1 MMDSTG
7 QTHGEARCSS
17 LPREKTSNDVQVK
30 HMKPEAD
37 HGSPSNEI
45 LSPSLAERV
54 RDLAVGRR
62 SSTLPQNRVDSDAVN
77 VSTTTASTRSSGVS
91 IGHVESERAFRE
103 KCLPKL
109 DPARPLKDRIG
120 AFKAA
125 SHEVRQYSI
134 ETLRIIWS
142 RLDDLSSVEASLEA
156 RQASLDLLSQSAL
169 HPALDD
175 RDLELLF
182 PMITTFIS
190 PANSRSQ
197 VLAVRNLTQNG
208 VVVAPFAKELSEY
221 LVTHLDN
228 LYNATLEA
236 RSTAKKT
243 KSRRPLVEEDILED
257 LLDLINDIIGHN
269 PTTFENENLDQLIQ
283 RLISIAN
290 RTTVR
295 QDLKQVALLFR
306 TITNSLPIP
315 SEQFENT
322 VKVVCGISRTTDA
335 SVGEATWATIT
346 NLLASSGQA
355 GVIDVLFD
363 ILRSTSKHR
372 QGTTVRGALLL
383 IKHFVEAK
391 GQDGIP
397 LINIQQLLGDLQIV
411 VSTASPLQGD
421 CLQILISCLEDRE
434 TASCLLA
441 SDWSVLDILVYPSST
456 TLSSIVSLP
465 SQYPQLSSASPLA
478 SFVRQHQTG
487 AFAKMQDSWKALERF
502 ARALNSYWYSLNIS
516 QRCFALGLQFNVG
529 CWVDNSMLGM
539 ALEHIGEDKV
549 ELLQKG
555 DWLSH
560 LMILLEIIT
569 FDTSKPLELR
579 HRVLVFIDEA
589 VQNAEDQLTTL
600 KKMENLM
607 LVILKKMAREFELV
621 LTNVLVKFLVH
632 YALHAEAKTFKGV
645 LAFAV
650 NAAGLEA
657 TTEQVIQNPMSSA
670 THPNCAATHLVW
682 LFQQCLIWELPLQ
695 TKQCFDSLVSIASN
709 ATVPTYSRL
718 IAMKLLSRL
727 RCNSR
732 YALRVVPVPDTL
744 GLAAALCRTQA
755 SAQAQ
760 IISRGISS
768 RASVV
773 AESPRGRT
781 GRMSGLES
789 SKSARSRSTTRS
801 ADGRDR
807 SIKAT
812 APLWMYPGSR
822 GLPVDPLPECSKS
835 VFTYGGHEYVRHEV
849 ADTVVLEIERWLDLV
864 LDVLQNGSDWEIYS
878 YVLVH
883 LPSQLTNVTLFAG
896 RMTFVYTLHGL
907 IVSQLRTGSFHEPP
921 PNTGVKKGDVALC
934 LYNATTVLLAYRECL
949 GREQLDETV
958 RTFFSG
964 IGMWDRAAKSCIHA
978 LALCSHEIPANL
990 RRSLLVIVQ
999 KMSQIITQ
1007 SHLAVDILE
1016 FLAGLVRLPKAY
1028 HIAGP
1033 ESQDF
1038 LRTIFGI
1045 CISYIHYAREQKE
1058 KSTVVA
1064 SRSSHVPA
1072 RYSGVSNKSSTT
1084 SEASQSIDVQRDLP
1098 EYVFALAYHVLTFW
1112 FLAIDL
1118 PERSKHVGWIVK
1130 NLRWKDEFGNE
1141 SMEEQSQVALDM
1153 IHRTAYNDLGETQA
1167 NVDFRDAH
1175 GPIKKE
1181 TWLYG
1186 MSIISLETAQSTGL
1200 TLITKRQASGTT
1212 HAMYQ
1217 QCTAQLPPHHVPMSS
1232 TNTNTG
1238 SDDDV
1243 KVFPQHIL
1251 LQLGFTIAPVPI
1263 PLQPIL
1269 LPEDQFIRRAISI
1282 FDRNDTVDG
1291 HKSGVIY
1298 MAQSQTSETSILSN
1312 TYGSKLYED
1321 FLSCLGTKV
1330 RLQDAKF
1337 NTQGLDRESDLDGTH
1352 TYAWRDRVTEIVFHV
1367 TTMMPTFGYDPQCTN
1382 KKRHIGNDYVKIIF
1396 NESGLPFR
1404 FETFASQFNHVN
1416 IVITPELTEP
1426 RCSIP
1431 TDTNCSSEPLV
1442 QPGSRDKS
1450 TEEETAF
1457 FTVQTLCSSSF
1468 PLISP
1473 AATPKVVSALALP
1486 SFVRQLALNA
1496 SVLSLVWSNREGG
1509 ENLSSWRNRLK
1520 EILKLRQRYANTGTS
1535 ANVSYP
1541 GMGNPHDRGGAPSY
1555 VDGDR
1560 WTGKLTMAGL
1570 VEQDQFLHSA
1580 DFTRWN

>member
-7 QTHGEARCSS
+7 QRVGRARCSS
-17 LPREKTSNDVQVK
+17 PRREKTANDVQVK
-30 HMKPEAD
+30 HMKPEAG
-37 HGSPSNEI
+37 HGSPSNET
-45 LSPSLAERV
+45 LTPTLAERV

-62 SSTLPQNRVDSDAVN
+62 STTLPQSRFESDAVN
-77 VSTTTASTRSSGVS
+77 LSTTTALTRSSDVS
-91 IGHVESERAFRE
+91 AGHVDPERAFRE

-109 DPARPLKDRIG
+109 DPGRPLKDRIG
-120 AFKAA
+120 AIKAA
-125 SHEVRQYSI
+125 SHEVQRYSV

-142 RLDDLSSVEASLEA
+142 MLDDLSSVNATLEA
-156 RQASLDLLSQSAL
+156 RQASFDLLSQSAL
-169 HPALDD
+169 HPGLGD

-182 PMITTFIS
+182 GMITTVIS
-190 PANSRSQ
+190 PANSRPQ
-197 VLAVRNLTQNG
+197 VLAVRNLTQSG
-208 VVVAPFAKELSEY
+208 VLVAPFENELSEY
-221 LVTHLDN
+221 LVTNLKN
-228 LYNATLEA
+228 LYDATLEA
-236 RSTAKKT
+236 RSAVKKI
-243 KSRRPLVEEDILED
+243 KSRKPLIEENILED
-257 LLDLINDIIGHN
+257 LLDLINETIDRN
-269 PTTFENENLDQLIQ
+269 PTTFENENLDQLVQ

-315 SEQFENT
+315 SEHFEST
-322 VKVVCGISRTTDA
+322 IEVLCGISRTTDA
-335 SVGEATWATIT
+335 SVGEAIWATII
-346 NLLASSGQA
+346 NLLASSGQVS
-355 GVIDVLFD
+355 VIDVLFD

-383 IKHFVEAK
+383 IKHLIEAK
-391 GQDGIP
+391 GEDGVP
-397 LINIQQLLGDLQIV
+397 LIDIQELLHALQIV
-411 VSTASPLQGD
+411 VSTAPRLQGD
-421 CLQILISCLEDRE
+421 CLQILVSCLEDRE
-434 TASCLLA
+434 NVSRLLA
-441 SDWSVLDILVYPSST
+441 SDWSSLNALVYPASNSAPN
-456 TLSSIVSLP
+456 IVSLP
-465 SQYPQLSSASPLA
+465 SRYPQLSSASPLA
-478 SFVRQHQTG
+478 SFVQQYQTG
-487 AFAKMQDSWKALERF
+487 AFSKMQDSWKTLERL
-502 ARALNSYWYSLNIS
+502 AYALNAHWYSLNMS
-516 QRCFALGLQFNVG
+516 QRSLALGLQFNVG
-529 CWVDNSMLGM
+529 CWVDDSMLGM
-539 ALEHIGEDKV
+539 VLEHIVEDEV
-549 ELLQKG
+549 EMLQRG
-555 DWLSH
+555 DWLPH
-560 LMILLEIIT
+560 IMILLEIIT

-579 HRVLVFIDEA
+579 HRVLVLIDEA
-589 VQNAEDQLTTL
+589 VQNAEDQLATL

-607 LVILKKMAREFELV
+607 LLILKKMAKEYELV
-621 LTNVLVKFLVH
+621 LTNVLVKILVH
-632 YALHAEAKTFKGV
+632 YALHAEAKAFKAV
-645 LAFAV
+645 LAFVV

-657 TTEQVIQNPMSSA
+657 TAEQVVQNPMSSS

-682 LFQQCLIWELPLQ
+682 LFQQCLIWQLPLQ
-695 TKQCFDSLVSIASN
+695 TKQCFDSLVLIASN
-709 ATVPTYSRL
+709 ATVPTDSRL
-718 IAMKLLSRL
+718 ITMKLLSRL
-727 RCNSR
+727 RCNST

-744 GLAAALCRTQA
+744 GLAAALCRTQT

-760 IISRGISS
+760 ITSRGISS
-768 RASVV
+768 RASAVV
-773 AESPRGRT
+773 ESPRGRT

-822 GLPVDPLPECSKS
+822 GLPVDPLQECSKS
-835 VFTYGGHEYVRHEV
+835 VFTYGGYEYVRHKS
-849 ADTVVLEIERWLDLV
+849 ADTAVLEIERWLDLI
-864 LDVLQNGSDWEIYS
+864 LDVLQHGSDWEIYS
-878 YVLVH
+878 YILVH
-883 LPSQLTNVTLFAG
+883 LPSQLTNVAFFAG
-896 RMTFVYTLHGL
+896 RMAFVQTLHRL
-907 IVSQLRTGSFHEPP
+907 ILSQLRTGSFHEPP
-921 PNTGVKKGDVALC
+921 ASTGVKKGDVALC
-934 LYNATTVLLAYRECL
+934 LYNAMTVLLAYQESL

-978 LALCSHEIPANL
+978 LALCSHEIPTNL
-990 RRSLLVIVQ
+990 RRSLLVIIQ
-999 KMSQIITQ
+999 KMSQIVTQ

-1045 CISYIHYAREQKE
+1045 CINYIHYAREQKE
-1058 KSTVVA
+1058 KSTVA
-1064 SRSSHVPA
+1064 LRSSQAPA
-1072 RYSGVSNKSSTT
+1072 RYSGVSNKSSTVSDT
-1084 SEASQSIDVQRDLP
+1084 SQSVDVQRDLP
-1098 EYVFALAYHVLTFW
+1098 EYAFALAYHVLTFW

-1130 NLRWKDEFGNE
+1130 NLRWKDEYGNE

-1186 MSIISLETAQSTGL
+1186 MSIISLETVQSTGL

-1232 TNTNTG
+1232 TNTNTA
-1238 SDDDV
+1238 SDADV

-1269 LPEDQFIRRAISI
+1269 LPEDEFIKRAIST

-1298 MAQSQTSETSILSN
+1298 MAQAQTSEISILAN
-1312 TYGSKLYED
+1312 TYGSKLYEN
-1321 FLSCLGTKV
+1321 FLSRLGTKV

-1367 TTMMPTFGYDPQCTN
+1367 TTMMPTFDYDPQCTN

-1426 RCSIP
+1426 RHSIL
-1431 TDTNCSSEPLV
+1431 TDTNSSSDSLD
-1442 QPGSRDKS
+1442 QPDSRN
-1450 TEEETAF
+1450 TPAEEDIAF

-1473 AATPKVVSALALP
+1473 AATPKVVSASALP

>member
-1 MMDSTG
+1 MMGSTG
-7 QTHGEARCSS
+7 QRDGRARCSS
-17 LPREKTSNDVQVK
+17 PRWERTPNDAQVK

-45 LSPSLAERV
+45 LTQSLAERV

-62 SSTLPQNRVDSDAVN
+62 STALPQSRVGSDAVN
-77 VSTTTASTRSSGVS
+77 VSATTALPRSNGASA
-91 IGHVESERAFRE
+91 GHVDSERAFRE
-103 KCLPKL
+103 KYLHKL
-109 DPARPLKDRIG
+109 DPGRPLKDRIG
-120 AFKAA
+120 AIKAA
-125 SHEVRQYSI
+125 SHEVPQYSV
-134 ETLRIIWS
+134 ETLRTMWS
-142 RLDDLSSVEASLEA
+142 RLADLSSVEASLEA
-156 RQASLDLLSQSAL
+156 RQASFDLLSQSAL
-169 HPALDD
+169 HPGLGDK
-175 RDLELLF
+175 DLELLF
-182 PMITTFIS
+182 PMITTVIS

-197 VLAVRNLTQNG
+197 VLAVRNLTHNG
-208 VVVAPFAKELSEY
+208 VIVAPFEKELSEY
-221 LVTHLDN
+221 LVTNLKN
-228 LYNATLEA
+228 LYDATLEA
-236 RSTAKKT
+236 RSAVKKT
-243 KSRRPLVEEDILED
+243 KSRQPLIEEIILEEF
-257 LLDLINDIIGHN
+257 LDLINEIIDRN
-269 PTTFENENLDQLIQ
+269 PTTFENEKENLGHLVQ

-315 SEQFENT
+315 SEHFEST
-322 VKVVCGISRTTDA
+322 IEVLCGISRTTDA
-335 SVGEATWATIT
+335 SVGEATWATII
-346 NLLASSGQA
+346 NLLASSGPA
-355 GVIDVLFD
+355 IVVDILFD

-391 GQDGIP
+391 GEDGVP
-397 LINIQQLLGDLQIV
+397 LVDIQQLLYALRVV
-411 VSTASPLQGD
+411 VSTIPRLQGD

-434 TASCLLA
+434 NASRLLA
-441 SDWSVLDILVYPSST
+441 SDWSSLNALVYPASNT
-456 TLSSIVSLP
+456 APEIVRLP
-465 SQYPQLSSASPLA
+465 SWYPQLSSASPLA
-478 SFVRQHQTG
+478 SFIRQHQTG
-487 AFAKMQDSWKALERF
+487 AFSKMQDSWKTLERL
-502 ARALNSYWYSLNIS
+502 AYALNSHWYSLNMS
-516 QRCFALGLQFNVG
+516 QRSLALGLQLNVG
-529 CWVDNSMLGM
+529 CWVDISMLGM
-539 ALEHIGEDKV
+539 ALEHIVEDEV
-549 ELLQKG
+549 EMLQRG

-589 VQNAEDQLTTL
+589 VQNAEDQLATL
-600 KKMENLM
+600 RKMENLM
-607 LVILKKMAREFELV
+607 LVILTKMEKEFELV

-632 YALHAEAKTFKGV
+632 YALHADAKSFKAV
-645 LAFAV
+645 LAFV
-650 NAAGLEA
+650 VSAAGLEA
-657 TTEQVIQNPMSSA
+657 TAEQVVSSPMSSG

-682 LFQQCLIWELPLQ
+682 LFQQCLVWQLPLQ
-695 TKQCFDSLVSIASN
+695 TKQCFDSLISIASN
-709 ATVPTYSRL
+709 AKAPTDSRL
-718 IAMKLLSRL
+718 ITMKLLSRL
-727 RCNSR
+727 RCNST
-732 YALRVVPVPDTL
+732 YALRVVSVPDTL

-760 IISRGISS
+760 ITSRGISS

-773 AESPRGRT
+773 AEPRT

-822 GLPVDPLPECSKS
+822 GLPVDPLQECSKS
-835 VFTYGGHEYVRHEV
+835 VFTYGGYEYVRHEGTET
-849 ADTVVLEIERWLDLV
+849 AVLEIERWLDLV
-864 LDVLQNGSDWEIYS
+864 LDVLQHGSDWEIYS
-878 YVLVH
+878 YILVH
-883 LPSQLTNVTLFAG
+883 LPSQLTNVAFFAG
-896 RMTFVYTLHGL
+896 RMAFVQTLHRL
-907 IVSQLRTGSFHEPP
+907 ILSQLHTGKFHEPP
-921 PNTGVKKGDVALC
+921 ASTGVKKGDVALC
-934 LYNATTVLLAYRECL
+934 LYNAMTVLLAYKESF
-949 GREQLDETV
+949 GREKLDETV

-964 IGMWDRAAKSCIHA
+964 IGLWDRAAKSCIHA
-978 LALCSHEIPANL
+978 LALCSHEIPTNL
-990 RRSLLVIVQ
+990 RRSLLVIIQ

-1033 ESQDF
+1033 ESQDL

-1058 KSTVVA
+1058 KSTVA
-1064 SRSSHVPA
+1064 LRSSHVPA
-1072 RYSGVSNKSSTT
+1072 RYSGASNKSSTT
-1084 SEASQSIDVQRDLP
+1084 SEASQSVDVQRDLP

-1167 NVDFRDAH
+1167 NVDFRDAR

-1186 MSIISLETAQSTGL
+1186 MSIISLETVQSTGL

-1217 QCTAQLPPHHVPMSS
+1217 QYTAQLPPHHVPMSS
-1232 TNTNTG
+1232 ATG
-1238 SDDDV
+1238 SDADV
-1243 KVFPQHIL
+1243 KVFPQHVL
-1251 LQLGFTIAPVPI
+1251 LQLGFTIAPVPV

-1269 LPEDQFIRRAISI
+1269 LPEDGFIKRAINI

-1291 HKSGVIY
+1291 HKCGVIY
-1298 MAQSQTSETSILSN
+1298 MAQAQTSEISVLAN
-1312 TYGSKLYED
+1312 TYGSKLYEN
-1321 FLSCLGTKV
+1321 FLSRIGTKV
-1330 RLQDAKF
+1330 RLQGAKF

-1352 TYAWRDRVTEIVFHV
+1352 TYAWRDRVTEIVFHA
-1367 TTMMPTFGYDPQCTN
+1367 TTMMPTLIDDPQCTN

-1426 RCSIP
+1426 RHSIL
-1431 TDTNCSSEPLV
+1431 TDTNSSSDSLD
-1442 QPGSRDKS
+1442 QPDSGDTSAAED
-1450 TEEETAF
+1450 TAF

-1473 AATPKVVSALALP
+1473 AATPKVVSASALP

-1520 EILKLRQRYANTGTS
+1520 EILKLRQRYANTGNS

-1570 VEQDQFLHSA
+1570 VEQDHFLHSA

>member
-1 MMDSTG
+1 MTDSAG
-7 QTHGEARCSS
+7 QRDGRARCST
-17 LPREKTSNDVQVK
+17 PRREKTPNDVQVK

-45 LSPSLAERV
+45 LTPSLAERV

-62 SSTLPQNRVDSDAVN
+62 STTLPQRRVNSDAIN
-77 VSTTTASTRSSGVS
+77 VSNTTAVIRSSGLS
-91 IGHVESERAFRE
+91 AGHVDSERAFRE
-103 KCLPKL
+103 KSLQKL
-109 DPARPLKDRIG
+109 DPGRPLKDRIG
-120 AFKAA
+120 VLKAA
-125 SHEVRQYSI
+125 SQEVQQYSV
-134 ETLRIIWS
+134 ETLRIMWS

-156 RQASLDLLSQSAL
+156 RQASFDLLSQSAL
-169 HPALDD
+169 HPDLNDK
-175 RDLELLF
+175 DLELLF
-182 PMITTFIS
+182 PMITTVIS

-197 VLAVRNLTQNG
+197 VLAVRNLTRNG
-208 VVVAPFAKELSEY
+208 VIVAPFEKDLSDY
-221 LVTHLDN
+221 LVTN
-228 LYNATLEA
+228 LKKLYDATLEA
-236 RSTAKKT
+236 RSAVKKI
-243 KSRRPLVEEDILED
+243 KSRPPLIEENILED
-257 LLDLINDIIGHN
+257 LLDLINEIVDRN
-269 PTTFENENLDQLIQ
+269 PTAFENENLDQLVQ

-315 SEQFENT
+315 SERFEST
-322 VKVVCGISRTTDA
+322 IEVLCGISRTTDA
-335 SVGEATWATIT
+335 SVGEATWATMI

-355 GVIDVLFD
+355 IVIDVLFD

-391 GQDGIP
+391 GEDGVP
-397 LINIQQLLGDLQIV
+397 LIDIQQLLDALQIV
-411 VSTASPLQGD
+411 VSTAPRLQSD

-434 TASCLLA
+434 NASRLFA
-441 SDWSVLDILVYPSST
+441 SDWSSLNALVYLASNTAPAT
-456 TLSSIVSLP
+456 VSLP
-465 SQYPQLSSASPLA
+465 SCYPQLSSASPLA
-478 SFVRQHQTG
+478 SFILQYQTG
-487 AFAKMQDSWKALERF
+487 AFSKMQDSWKTLERF
-502 ARALNSYWYSLNIS
+502 AYALNLHWYSLNMS
-516 QRCFALGLQFNVG
+516 QRSLALGLQFNIG
-529 CWVDNSMLGM
+529 CWVDHSMLGM
-539 ALEHIGEDKV
+539 ALEHIVEDEV
-549 ELLQKG
+549 EMLQRG

-569 FDTSKPLELR
+569 FDTTKPLELR

-589 VQNAEDQLTTL
+589 VHNAEDQLATL
-600 KKMENLM
+600 KKMENLI
-607 LVILKKMAREFELV
+607 LVILKKMAKEFEIV

-632 YALHAEAKTFKGV
+632 YALHAESKTFKAV
-645 LAFAV
+645 LTFVV

-657 TTEQVIQNPMSSA
+657 TAEQVVQNPTSFG
-670 THPNCAATHLVW
+670 TQPNCAATHLVW
-682 LFQQCLIWELPLQ
+682 LFQQCLIWQLPLQ
-695 TKQCFDSLVSIASN
+695 TKQCFDSLVLIASN
-709 ATVPTYSRL
+709 AMVPTDSRL
-718 IAMKLLSRL
+718 ITMKLLSRL
-727 RCNSR
+727 RCNSK
-732 YALRVVPVPDTL
+732 YALRVVSVPDTL

-768 RASVV
+768 RASAV
-773 AESPRGRT
+773 AESPSGRT

-789 SKSARSRSTTRS
+789 SRSARSRSTTRS

-822 GLPVDPLPECSKS
+822 GLPIDPLLECSKS
-835 VFTYGGHEYVRHEV
+835 VFTYGGYEYIRHER
-849 ADTVVLEIERWLDLV
+849 ADTAVLEIERWLDLV
-864 LDVLQNGSDWEIYS
+864 LDILQHGSDWEIYS
-878 YVLVH
+878 YILVH
-883 LPSQLTNVTLFAG
+883 LPSQLTNVAFFAG
-896 RMTFVYTLHGL
+896 RMAFVQTLHRL
-907 IVSQLRTGSFHEPP
+907 ILSQLRTGSFHEPP
-921 PNTGVKKGDVALC
+921 ASTGVKKGDVAVC
-934 LYNATTVLLAYRECL
+934 LYNAMTVLLAYQESL

-958 RTFFSG
+958 RAFLSG

-978 LALCSHEIPANL
+978 LALCSHEIPTNL
-990 RRSLLVIVQ
+990 RRSLLVIIQ

-1033 ESQDF
+1033 ESQDL

-1058 KSTVVA
+1058 KSTVA
-1064 SRSSHVPA
+1064 LRSSHVPA
-1072 RYSGVSNKSSTT
+1072 RYSGVSNKSSTA
-1084 SEASQSIDVQRDLP
+1084 SEASQSIDIQRDLP

-1141 SMEEQSQVALDM
+1141 SMEEQSQVTLDM

-1167 NVDFRDAH
+1167 NVDFRDGH

-1186 MSIISLETAQSTGL
+1186 MSIISLETVQSTGL

-1217 QCTAQLPPHHVPMSS
+1217 QYTAPLPPHHVPVSS
-1232 TNTNTG
+1232 NNTSTG
-1238 SDDDV
+1238 SDADV
-1243 KVFPQHIL
+1243 KVFPQHIF

-1269 LPEDQFIRRAISI
+1269 LPEDEIIKRAISI

-1298 MAQSQTSETSILSN
+1298 MAQAQTSEISILAN
-1312 TYGSKLYED
+1312 TYGSKLYD
-1321 FLSCLGTKV
+1321 NFLSRLGTKV

-1367 TTMMPTFGYDPQCTN
+1367 TTMMPTFNHDPQCTN

-1426 RCSIP
+1426 RYSIL
-1431 TDTNCSSEPLV
+1431 TDTNSSSDSLD
-1442 QPGSRDKS
+1442 QRDSRDTS
-1450 TEEETAF
+1450 AEEDTTF

-1473 AATPKVVSALALP
+1473 AATPKVVSASALP

-1570 VEQDQFLHSA
+1570 VEQDQLLHSA

>member
-7 QTHGEARCSS
+7 QRDGRARCSS
-17 LPREKTSNDVQVK
+17 PRWEKTPNDAQVK
-30 HMKPEAD
+30 HMNPEGD

-45 LSPSLAERV
+45 ITLSLAERV

-62 SSTLPQNRVDSDAVN
+62 STTLPQSRVGSDAVN
-77 VSTTTASTRSSGVS
+77 VSTTSALTRASGVS
-91 IGHVESERAFRE
+91 AGNFDSERAFRE
-103 KCLPKL
+103 KYLQKL
-109 DPARPLKDRIG
+109 DPGRPLKDRIG
-120 AFKAA
+120 AIKAA
-125 SHEVRQYSI
+125 SHEVQQYSV
-134 ETLRIIWS
+134 ETLRIMWS
-142 RLDDLSSVEASLEA
+142 KINDLSSVEASLEA
-156 RQASLDLLSQSAL
+156 RQALFDLLSQSAL
-169 HPALDD
+169 HPGLGDK
-175 RDLELLF
+175 DLELLF
-182 PMITTFIS
+182 PMITTVIS
-190 PANSRSQ
+190 PANSSSQ
-197 VLAVRNLTQNG
+197 VLAVRNLTRNG
-208 VVVAPFAKELSEY
+208 VIVAPFGRELSEY
-221 LVTHLDN
+221 VVTNLKN
-228 LYNATLEA
+228 LYDATLEA
-236 RSTAKKT
+236 RSAVKRI
-243 KSRRPLVEEDILED
+243 KSRQPLIEEKVLEE
-257 LLDLINDIIGHN
+257 LLDLINEIIDRN
-269 PTTFENENLDQLIQ
+269 PTTFENENLGQLVQ
-283 RLISIAN
+283 GLISIAN

-315 SEQFENT
+315 SEHFEST
-322 VKVVCGISRTTDA
+322 IEVLCGISRTTDA
-335 SVGEATWATIT
+335 SVGEATWATIIS
-346 NLLASSGQA
+346 LSASSGQA
-355 GVIDVLFD
+355 IVIDVLFD

-383 IKHFVEAK
+383 IKHFIEAK
-391 GQDGIP
+391 GEDGVP
-397 LINIQQLLGDLQIV
+397 LIDIQQLLNALRIV
-411 VSTASPLQGD
+411 VSTVPRLQGD
-421 CLQILISCLEDRE
+421 CLQVLISCLEDRE
-434 TASCLLA
+434 NASRLLA
-441 SDWSVLDILVYPSST
+441 SDWSSLNALVYPASDAATVINSF
-456 TLSSIVSLP
+456 P
-465 SQYPQLSSASPLA
+465 SWYPQLSSASPLS
-478 SFVRQHQTG
+478 SFIRQHQMG
-487 AFAKMQDSWKALERF
+487 AFSKMQESWKTLERL
-502 ARALNSYWYSLNIS
+502 AYALNSHWYSLSMS
-516 QRCFALGLQFNVG
+516 QRSLALGLQFNVG
-529 CWVDNSMLGM
+529 CWVDNSMLGI
-539 ALEHIGEDKV
+539 ALEHIIEDEV
-549 ELLQKG
+549 EILQRG

-560 LMILLEIIT
+560 LMILLEIIA
-569 FDTSKPLELR
+569 FDASKPLELR
-579 HRVLVFIDEA
+579 HRVLLFIDEA
-589 VQNAEDQLTTL
+589 VQNAEDQLATL
-600 KKMENLM
+600 RKMENLM
-607 LVILKKMAREFELV
+607 LVILKKMAKEFELV

-632 YALHAEAKTFKGV
+632 YALHAEAKTFKAV
-645 LAFAV
+645 LAFV
-650 NAAGLEA
+650 VSAAGLEA
-657 TTEQVIQNPMSSA
+657 TTEQVVQNPVSSG

-682 LFQQCLIWELPLQ
+682 LFQQCLIWQLPLQ
-695 TKQCFDSLVSIASN
+695 TKHCFDSLISVASN
-709 ATVPTYSRL
+709 TTVPTDSRL
-718 IAMKLLSRL
+718 ITMKLLSRL
-727 RCNSR
+727 RCNSS
-732 YALRVVPVPDTL
+732 YALRVVSVPDTL

-760 IISRGISS
+760 KMSRGVSS

-773 AESPRGRT
+773 TELPSGRT
-781 GRMSGLES
+781 GRLSGLES

-801 ADGRDR
+801 ADGRVR
-807 SIKAT
+807 SIRAT

-822 GLPVDPLPECSKS
+822 GLPVDPLQECSKS
-835 VFTYGGHEYVRHEV
+835 VFTYGGYEYVSHEGT
-849 ADTVVLEIERWLDLV
+849 DTAVLEIERWLDLV
-864 LDVLQNGSDWEIYS
+864 LYVLQHGSDWEIYS
-878 YVLVH
+878 YILVH
-883 LPSQLTNVTLFAG
+883 LPSQLTNVAFFAG
-896 RMTFVYTLHGL
+896 RMAFVQTLHRL
-907 IVSQLRTGSFHEPP
+907 ILSQLRTGSFYEPP
-921 PNTGVKKGDVALC
+921 ESTGVKKGDVALC
-934 LYNATTVLLAYRECL
+934 LYNAMTVLLAYKESL
-949 GREQLDETV
+949 GREQLDDTV

-964 IGMWDRAAKSCIHA
+964 IGLWDRAAKSCIHA
-978 LALCSHEIPANL
+978 LALCSHEIPTNL
-990 RRSLLVIVQ
+990 RRSLLVIIQ

-1033 ESQDF
+1033 ESRDF
-1038 LRTIFGI
+1038 LRTVFGI
-1045 CISYIHYAREQKE
+1045 CINYIHYAREQKE
-1058 KSTVVA
+1058 KSTVA
-1064 SRSSHVPA
+1064 LRSSHVPA
-1072 RYSGVSNKSSTT
+1072 RYSGASNKSSTT
-1084 SEASQSIDVQRDLP
+1084 SEASQSVDVQRDLP

-1130 NLRWKDEFGNE
+1130 NLTWKDEFGNE

-1175 GPIKKE
+1175 GPIKKQ

-1186 MSIISLETAQSTGL
+1186 MSIISLETVQSTGL

-1217 QCTAQLPPHHVPMSS
+1217 QYTAQLPPHHVPMSGA
-1232 TNTNTG
+1232 NTNTG
-1238 SDDDV
+1238 SDADV
-1243 KVFPQHIL
+1243 KVFPQHVL

-1269 LPEDQFIRRAISI
+1269 LPEDEFIKRAISI

-1291 HKSGVIY
+1291 HKTGVIY
-1298 MAQSQTSETSILSN
+1298 MAQAQTSESSVLSN
-1312 TYGSKLYED
+1312 THGSKLYEN
-1321 FLSCLGTKV
+1321 FLSRLGTEV

-1337 NTQGLDRESDLDGTH
+1337 NTQGLDRESDLDGSH

-1367 TTMMPTFGYDPQCTN
+1367 TTMMPTLIDDPQCTN

-1426 RCSIP
+1426 RHSIL
-1431 TDTNCSSEPLV
+1431 TDANSSSDSLDR
-1442 QPGSRDKS
+1442 RDSKDS
-1450 TEEETAF
+1450 SAEEDFAF

-1473 AATPKVVSALALP
+1473 AATPKVVSASALP

-1520 EILKLRQRYANTGTS
+1520 EILKLRQRYANTGIS

-1570 VEQDQFLHSA
+1570 VEQDQFLHSG

>member
-1 MMDSTG
+1 MDSTG
-7 QTHGEARCSS
+7 QSDGRARCSS
-17 LPREKTSNDVQVK
+17 PRRKKTPDDAQVK

-45 LSPSLAERV
+45 FTPTLAERV

-62 SSTLPQNRVDSDAVN
+62 STTLPQSRVGGDAISVS
-77 VSTTTASTRSSGVS
+77 STTALARSSGVS
-91 IGHVESERAFRE
+91 AGQVESDRVLRE
-103 KCLPKL
+103 KCLQKL
-109 DPARPLKDRIG
+109 DPGRPLKDRIG
-120 AFKAA
+120 AIKAA
-125 SHEVRQYSI
+125 SYEIRQYSI
-134 ETLRIIWS
+134 ETLRMMWS
-142 RLDDLSSVEASLEA
+142 RLDDLSSAEASLEA
-156 RQASLDLLSQSAL
+156 RQASFDLLSQSAL
-169 HPALDD
+169 HPGLGDK
-175 RDLELLF
+175 DLELLF
-182 PMITTFIS
+182 SMITTIIS
-190 PANSRSQ
+190 PTDSRSQ
-197 VLAVRNLTQNG
+197 VLAVRHLTQNG
-208 VVVAPFAKELSEY
+208 AVVAPFKKGLSEY
-221 LVTHLDN
+221 LVTNLKN
-228 LYNATLEA
+228 LYDATLEA
-236 RSTAKKT
+236 RSAVKKT
-243 KSRRPLVEEDILED
+243 KSRPPLIEENILEA
-257 LLDLINDIIGHN
+257 LLDLINEIIDRN
-269 PTTFENENLDQLIQ
+269 PTTFENENLSRLVQ

-290 RTTVR
+290 KTTVR

-306 TITNSLPIP
+306 TITNSLQIP
-315 SEQFENT
+315 SEHFEST
-322 VKVVCGISRTTDA
+322 IEVLCGISRTTDA
-335 SVGEATWATIT
+335 NVGEATWATII

-355 GVIDVLFD
+355 IVLDVLFD

-391 GQDGIP
+391 GGDGVP
-397 LINIQQLLGDLQIV
+397 LVDIQQLLYALHVV
-411 VSTASPLQGD
+411 VSLAPRLQGD

-434 TASCLLA
+434 NAGRLLA
-441 SDWSVLDILVYPSST
+441 SDWSSLNALVYLASNT
-456 TLSSIVSLP
+456 AQDIVGLP
-465 SQYPQLSSASPLA
+465 SRYPQLSSSSPLA
-478 SFVRQHQTG
+478 PFVRQYQTG
-487 AFAKMQDSWKALERF
+487 AFLKMQDNWKTLQRLAY
-502 ARALNSYWYSLNIS
+502 AMNSHWYSLNMS
-516 QRCFALGLQFNVG
+516 QRSLTLGLLFNVG
-529 CWVDNSMLGM
+529 CWVDDSTLGM
-539 ALEHIGEDKV
+539 ALEHIIEDEV
-549 ELLQKG
+549 EMLQRG

-560 LMILLEIIT
+560 LMILLEVIT
-569 FDTSKPLELR
+569 FDTSKPLEMR
-579 HRVLVFIDEA
+579 HRVLVCIEEA
-589 VQNAEDQLTTL
+589 VQNAEDQLATL
-600 KKMENLM
+600 KKMEKLM
-607 LVILKKMAREFELV
+607 LVILKKMAKEFELV
-621 LTNVLVKFLVH
+621 LTNVLVKFLVR
-632 YALHAEAKTFKGV
+632 YALRAEAKTFKAV
-645 LAFAV
+645 LAFVV

-657 TTEQVIQNPMSSA
+657 TAEQVVQNPMSSG
-670 THPNCAATHLVW
+670 THPNCAATYLVW
-682 LFQQCLIWELPLQ
+682 LFQQCLVSQLPSQ
-695 TKQCFDSLVSIASN
+695 TKQCFDSLVLIASN
-709 ATVPTYSRL
+709 ATAPTDSRL
-718 IAMKLLSRL
+718 ITMKLLSRL
-727 RCNSR
+727 RCNST
-732 YALRVVPVPDTL
+732 YALRVVSVPDTL

-760 IISRGISS
+760 TISRGTSS

-773 AESPRGRT
+773 AEPSSGRT

-807 SIKAT
+807 FIKAT

-822 GLPVDPLPECSKS
+822 GLPVDPLQEYSKS
-835 VFTYGGHEYVRHEV
+835 VFTYGGYEHVKHDGV
-849 ADTVVLEIERWLDLV
+849 DTAVLEIERWLDLV
-864 LDVLQNGSDWEIYS
+864 LDVLQHGSDWEIYS
-878 YVLVH
+878 YILVH
-883 LPSQLTNVTLFAG
+883 LPSQLTNVAFFAG
-896 RMTFVYTLHGL
+896 RMAFVQTLHRL
-907 IVSQLRTGSFHEPP
+907 ILLQLRTGTFHEPP
-921 PNTGVKKGDVALC
+921 ASTGVKKGDVALC
-934 LYNATTVLLAYRECL
+934 LYNAMTVLLAYQESL

-958 RTFFSG
+958 RIFFSG
-964 IGMWDRAAKSCIHA
+964 IGLWDRAAKSCIHA
-978 LALCSHEIPANL
+978 LALCSHEIPTNL
-990 RRSLLVIVQ
+990 RRSLLVIIQ

-1016 FLAGLVRLPKAY
+1016 FLAGLVRLPNAY

-1058 KSTVVA
+1058 KSTVA
-1064 SRSSHVPA
+1064 PRSSHIPA
-1072 RYSGVSNKSSTT
+1072 RYSGVSNKSSTS
-1084 SEASQSIDVQRDLP
+1084 SEASQSSDVQRDLP

-1130 NLRWKDEFGNE
+1130 NLTWKDEFGNE

-1167 NVDFRDAH
+1167 NVDFDDAN

-1186 MSIISLETAQSTGL
+1186 MSIISLETVQSTGL

-1217 QCTAQLPPHHVPMSS
+1217 QYTARLPPHHVPMSS
-1232 TNTNTG
+1232 TSTNTG
-1238 SDDDV
+1238 SDADV
-1243 KVFPQHIL
+1243 KVFPQHVL

-1269 LPEDQFIRRAISI
+1269 LPEDDFIKRAIST

-1298 MAQSQTSETSILSN
+1298 MAQAQTSEISVLAN
-1312 TYGSKLYED
+1312 TYGSKLYET
-1321 FLSCLGTKV
+1321 FLSRLGTKV

-1367 TTMMPTFGYDPQCTN
+1367 ITMMPTFDDDPQCTN

-1426 RCSIP
+1426 RHSIL
-1431 TDTNCSSEPLV
+1431 TDTNISSDSLD
-1442 QPGSRDKS
+1442 QPDFGDTSA
-1450 TEEETAF
+1450 EEDTAF

-1473 AATPKVVSALALP
+1473 AATPKVVSASALP
-1486 SFVRQLALNA
+1486 GFVRQLALNA

>member
-1 MMDSTG
+1 MDSTG
-7 QTHGEARCSS
+7 QSDGRARCSS
-17 LPREKTSNDVQVK
+17 PRRKKTPDDAQVK

-45 LSPSLAERV
+45 LTPTLAERV
-54 RDLAVGRR
+54 RGLAVGRR
-62 SSTLPQNRVDSDAVN
+62 STTLPQSRVGGDAIN
-77 VSTTTASTRSSGVS
+77 VSSTTALARSSGVS
-91 IGHVESERAFRE
+91 AGHVESDRVLRE
-103 KCLPKL
+103 KCLQKL
-109 DPARPLKDRIG
+109 DPGRPLKDRIG
-120 AFKAA
+120 AIKAA
-125 SHEVRQYSI
+125 SYEIRQYSI
-134 ETLRIIWS
+134 ETLRMMWS
-142 RLDDLSSVEASLEA
+142 RLDDLSSAEASLEA
-156 RQASLDLLSQSAL
+156 RQASFDLLSQSAL
-169 HPALDD
+169 HPGLGDK
-175 RDLELLF
+175 DLELLF
-182 PMITTFIS
+182 SMITTIIS
-190 PANSRSQ
+190 PTDSRSQ
-197 VLAVRNLTQNG
+197 VLAVRHLTQNG
-208 VVVAPFAKELSEY
+208 AVIAPFKKELSEY
-221 LVTHLDN
+221 LVTNLKN
-228 LYNATLEA
+228 LYDATLVA
-236 RSTAKKT
+236 RSAVKKT
-243 KSRRPLVEEDILED
+243 KSRQPLIEENILED
-257 LLDLINDIIGHN
+257 LLDLINEIIDRN
-269 PTTFENENLDQLIQ
+269 PTTFENENLSRLVQ

-290 RTTVR
+290 KTTVR

-306 TITNSLPIP
+306 TITNSLQIP
-315 SEQFENT
+315 SEHFEST
-322 VKVVCGISRTTDA
+322 IEVLCGISRTTDA

-355 GVIDVLFD
+355 IVLDVLFD

-391 GQDGIP
+391 GGDGVP
-397 LINIQQLLGDLQIV
+397 LVDIQQLLYALQIV
-411 VSTASPLQGD
+411 VSLAPRLQGD

-434 TASCLLA
+434 NAGRLLA
-441 SDWSVLDILVYPSST
+441 SDWSSLNALVYLAGNT
-456 TLSSIVSLP
+456 AQDIVGLP
-465 SQYPQLSSASPLA
+465 SRYPQLSSSSPLA
-478 SFVRQHQTG
+478 PFVRQYQTG
-487 AFAKMQDSWKALERF
+487 AFSKMQDNWKTLQRLAY
-502 ARALNSYWYSLNIS
+502 AMNSHWYSLNMS
-516 QRCFALGLQFNVG
+516 QRSLTLGLLFNVG
-529 CWVDNSMLGM
+529 CWVDDSTLGM
-539 ALEHIGEDKV
+539 ALEHIVEDEV
-549 ELLQKG
+549 EMLQRG

-560 LMILLEIIT
+560 LMILLEVIT
-569 FDTSKPLELR
+569 FDTSKPLEMR
-579 HRVLVFIDEA
+579 HRVLVCIDEA
-589 VQNAEDQLTTL
+589 VQNAADQLATL
-600 KKMENLM
+600 KKMEKLM
-607 LVILKKMAREFELV
+607 LVILKKMAKEFELV
-621 LTNVLVKFLVH
+621 LTNVLVKFLVR
-632 YALHAEAKTFKGV
+632 YALRAEAKTFKAV
-645 LAFAV
+645 LAFVV

-657 TTEQVIQNPMSSA
+657 TAEQVVQNPMSSG

-682 LFQQCLIWELPLQ
+682 LFQQCLISQLPSQ
-695 TKQCFDSLVSIASN
+695 TKQCFDSLVLIASN
-709 ATVPTYSRL
+709 ATAPTDSRL
-718 IAMKLLSRL
+718 ITMKLLSRL
-727 RCNSR
+727 RCNST
-732 YALRVVPVPDTL
+732 YALRVVSVPDTL

-760 IISRGISS
+760 TISRGTSS

-773 AESPRGRT
+773 AEPSSGRT

-789 SKSARSRSTTRS
+789 SKSARSRSNTRS

-807 SIKAT
+807 FIKAT

-822 GLPVDPLPECSKS
+822 GLPVDPLQECSKS
-835 VFTYGGHEYVRHEV
+835 VFTYGGYEHVKHDGV
-849 ADTVVLEIERWLDLV
+849 DTAVLEIERWLDLV
-864 LDVLQNGSDWEIYS
+864 LDVLQHGSDWEIYS
-878 YVLVH
+878 YILVH
-883 LPSQLTNVTLFAG
+883 LPSQLTNVAFFAG
-896 RMTFVYTLHGL
+896 RMAFVQTLHRL
-907 IVSQLRTGSFHEPP
+907 ILSQLRTGTFHEPP
-921 PNTGVKKGDVALC
+921 ASTGVKKGDVALC
-934 LYNATTVLLAYRECL
+934 LYNAMTVLLAYQESL

-958 RTFFSG
+958 RIFFSG
-964 IGMWDRAAKSCIHA
+964 IGLWDRAAKSCIHA
-978 LALCSHEIPANL
+978 LALCSHEIPTNL
-990 RRSLLVIVQ
+990 RRSLLVIIQ

-1016 FLAGLVRLPKAY
+1016 FLAGLVRLPNAY

-1058 KSTVVA
+1058 KSTVA
-1064 SRSSHVPA
+1064 LRSSHIPA
-1072 RYSGVSNKSSTT
+1072 RYSGVSNKSSSS
-1084 SEASQSIDVQRDLP
+1084 SEASQSVDVQRDLP

-1130 NLRWKDEFGNE
+1130 NLTWKDEFGNE

-1167 NVDFRDAH
+1167 NVDFDDAN

-1186 MSIISLETAQSTGL
+1186 MSIISLETVQSTGL

-1217 QCTAQLPPHHVPMSS
+1217 QYTARLPPHHVPMSS

-1238 SDDDV
+1238 SDADV
-1243 KVFPQHIL
+1243 KVFPQHVL

-1269 LPEDQFIRRAISI
+1269 LPEDDFIKRAMST

-1298 MAQSQTSETSILSN
+1298 MAQAQTSEVSILAN
-1312 TYGSKLYED
+1312 TYGSKLYET
-1321 FLSCLGTKV
+1321 FLSRLGTKV
-1330 RLQDAKF
+1330 RLRDAKF

-1367 TTMMPTFGYDPQCTN
+1367 ITMMPTFDDDPQCTN

-1426 RCSIP
+1426 RHSIL
-1431 TDTNCSSEPLV
+1431 TDTNTSSDSLD
-1442 QPGSRDKS
+1442 QPDFGDTSA
-1450 TEEETAF
+1450 EEDTAF
-1457 FTVQTLCSSSF
+1457 FTVQTLCSPSF

-1473 AATPKVVSALALP
+1473 AATPKVVSASALP
-1486 SFVRQLALNA
+1486 GFVRQLALNA